1 MISQSD
7 LKRIRSLKHKKG
19 RQEHGQFLIEGR
31 RLVKA
36 YLESQAEIVNVY
48 YTESFK
54 HHHQNFISFSR
65 DTGHEPALIN
75 EKLLNQLSDTISPS
89 GIIGVCKIIKPS
101 TLIFSAL
108 NWIYLHQLSDP
119 GNIGSLLRTAAWFN
133 IRNIAFSPY
142 SIDPFNP
149 KVVRSA
155 MGAHVHLEIHKNVD
169 FSLFPEND
177 YLTIGADQ
185 YGKIAIDQFD
195 STQKWV
201 LVLGGEA
208 QGIEPAIKQKL
219 DKIISIPRTGYGESL
234 NVGSAGAIL
243 MNRLSKK

>member
-31 RLVKA
+31 RLVKT

-101 TLIFSAL
+101 FLFFVL
-108 NWIYLHQLSDP
+108 NYAFLSP
-119 GNIGSLLRTAAWFN
+119 RIHEHKHVLQVPCHWLNI
-133 IRNIAFSPY
+133 P
-142 SIDPFNP
+142 
-149 KVVRSA
+149 V
-155 MGAHVHLEIHKNVD
+155 
-169 FSLFPEND
+169 
-177 YLTIGADQ
+177 
-185 YGKIAIDQFD
+185 
-195 STQKWV
+195 
-201 LVLGGEA
+201 A
-208 QGIEPAIKQKL
+208 Q
-219 DKIISIPRTGYGESL
+219 
-234 NVGSAGAIL
+234 
-243 MNRLSKK
+243 